1 MKNFFSINKTRD
13 KNASDF
19 DQNPYLAAR
28 VSDKV
33 RDKLKSAF
41 SVLEEEVAPAEP
53 TEEEKALKQKGN
65 RYWLICLLSLVSA
78 VVLFLVGE
86 EMGLYASMPYL
97 HLVDGGLL
105 VASIVFNI
113 KARKIGRKQS
123 AMGNQ
128 RLTMDFSEASKR
140 LEAAAAEASREL
152 GVPAN
157 AISVDVLPF
166 HYRMEGSRRQAIGK
180 KGRFDNV
187 SVSLFV
193 KGSDLCLATA
203 HELYRVPLDHIRD
216 YVTYDEDFEIDMW
229 LKPEEHDAPRYKAYG
244 IRKAGFLARKVH
256 GYYGIIIGEREYE
269 LLIPCYD
276 FPEVKAMAKL
286 ADKA

>member
-19 DQNPYLAAR
+19 DGNPYVAAR
-28 VSDKV
+28 VSDEVKS
-33 RDKLKSAF
+33 KLKNAF

-65 RYWLICLLSLVSA
+65 RCWLICLLSLVLA
-78 VVLFLVGE
+78 VALFLIGE
-86 EMGLYASMPYL
+86 EAGLYASMPFL
-97 HLVDGGLL
+97 HLLDGGLL
-105 VASIVFNI
+105 VTSIVFNV

-123 AMGNQ
+123 ALGNQ
-128 RLTMDFSEASKR
+128 KLTLDFSEASKR
-140 LEAAAAEASREL
+140 LEAAAAEAAREL

-166 HYRMEGSRRQAIGK
+166 HYRMDGSRRQALGK

-193 KGSDLCLATA
+193 KGNDLCLATA

-229 LKPEEHDAPRYKAYG
+229 LKPEEHDAPRYKEFG
-244 IRKAGFLARKVH
+244 IRKAGFLSRKVH
-256 GYYGIIIGEREYE
+256 GYYGIVIGEREYE

-276 FPEVKAMAKL
+276 FPEVKALIKPEPL
-286 ADKA
+286 A